1 MAKII
6 SIGAKL
12 KKKGSQPGKKQEA

>member
-6 SIGAKL
+6 SIGAKP

>member
-6 SIGAKL
+6 ALGAKPQ
-12 KKKGSQPGKKQEA
+12 KKGSQPGKKQEA